1 MKGLLQKDF
10 RLMVKQSKFFSTI
23 AFITV
28 IFAGVV
34 ENISFIIS
42 YLTFIGFMFTLSTI
56 SYDEFDN
63 GNAFLFSLPITRRG
77 YVVEKYGFGL
87 LMGGSCWIFAT
98 LIAVVCG
105 QVRRTNSI
113 NDSLAVA
120 FMIIPVMLLLLAI
133 ILPFQLKFGG
143 EKGRIAAIAMVGI
156 VFIVFLGVAK
166 ITKTMH
172 IDLSGL
178 LNRIETMDTR
188 MLGVAAI
195 AVSIGVLLLSGR
207 ISVTIMEKK
216 EF

>member
-28 IFAGVV
+28 IFASVV
-34 ENISFIIS
+34 EDTSFIIS

-77 YVVEKYGFGL
+77 YVLEKYGFGL
-87 LMGGSCWIFAT
+87 LMGGSCWMFAT
-98 LIAVVCG
+98 VIALVSG
-105 QVRRTNSI
+105 QVRGTNSI
-113 NDSLAVA
+113 YDTLGVA
-120 FMIIPVMLLLLAI
+120 FVIIPVMLLLLAMI
-133 ILPFQLKFGG
+133 IPFQLKFGG

-156 VFIVFLGVAK
+156 VFIFFLGAAK
-166 ITKTMH
+166 IAELMH
-172 IDLSGL
+172 IDLNGL
-178 LNRIETMDTR
+178 LNRLETMNTR
-188 MLGVAAI
+188 VLGIFAI
-195 AVSIGVLLLSGR
+195 AVAIGGLLLSGR
-207 ISVTIMEKK
+207 ISISIMEKK

>member
-1 MKGLLQKDF
+1 
-10 RLMVKQSKFFSTI
+10 
-23 AFITV
+23 
-28 IFAGVV
+28 
-34 ENISFIIS
+34 
-42 YLTFIGFMFTLSTI
+42 
-56 SYDEFDN
+56 
-63 GNAFLFSLPITRRG
+63 
-77 YVVEKYGFGL
+77 
-87 LMGGSCWIFAT
+87 
-98 LIAVVCG
+98 
-105 QVRRTNSI
+105 
-113 NDSLAVA
+113 
-120 FMIIPVMLLLLAI
+120 
-133 ILPFQLKFGG
+133 
-143 EKGRIAAIAMVGI
+143 MVGI